1 MDKKMIIKIFNAL
14 IRLIATTIYQP
25 LVNIIIS
32 WKNILSGKNTNN
44 LENKVQISSPKDDY
58 LNLLQDWERIGQDFW
73 RLFKW

>member
-1 MDKKMIIKIFNAL
+1 MNKKMIIKIFSAL

-44 LENKVQISSPKDDY
+44 LDNKGQITSSKDDY

>member
-1 MDKKMIIKIFNAL
+1 MNKKMIRKIFSAL

-32 WKNILSGKNTNN
+32 WKNILSGKNTIN
-44 LENKVQISSPKDDY
+44 LDNKVQIPSSKDDY
-58 LNLLQDWERIGQDFW
+58 LNLLQDWEKVGQDFW

>member
-1 MDKKMIIKIFNAL
+1 MNKKMIRKIFSAL

-32 WKNILSGKNTNN
+32 WKNILSGKNTSN
-44 LENKVQISSPKDDY
+44 LDNKVQIPSSKDDY
-58 LNLLQDWERIGQDFW
+58 LNLLQDWEKVGQDFW

>member
-1 MDKKMIIKIFNAL
+1 MIRKIFSAL

-32 WKNILSGKNTNN
+32 WKNILSGKNTSN
-44 LENKVQISSPKDDY
+44 LDNKVQITSSKDDY

>member
-1 MDKKMIIKIFNAL
+1 MIIKIFSAL

-32 WKNILSGKNTNN
+32 WKNILSGKNTS
-44 LENKVQISSPKDDY
+44 NKVQITSSKDDY

>member
-1 MDKKMIIKIFNAL
+1 MNKKMIRKIFSAL
-14 IRLIATTIYQP
+14 IRLIAITIYQP

-32 WKNILSGKNTNN
+32 WKNILSGKNTSN
-44 LENKVQISSPKDDY
+44 LDNKVQITSSKDDY

>member
-1 MDKKMIIKIFNAL
+1 MIIKIFSAL

-44 LENKVQISSPKDDY
+44 LDNKEQITSSKDDY

>member
-1 MDKKMIIKIFNAL
+1 MNKKMIRKIFSAL

-32 WKNILSGKNTNN
+32 WKNILSGKNTSN
-44 LENKVQISSPKDDY
+44 LDNKVQITSSKDDY

>member
-1 MDKKMIIKIFNAL
+1 MIIKIFSAL

-32 WKNILSGKNTNN
+32 WKNILSGKNTSN
-44 LENKVQISSPKDDY
+44 LENKVQITSSKDDY

-73 RLFKW
+73 RLFKR

>member
-1 MDKKMIIKIFNAL
+1 MNKKMIIKIFSAL

-32 WKNILSGKNTNN
+32 WKNILSGKNTSN
-44 LENKVQISSPKDDY
+44 LENKVQITSSKDDY

-73 RLFKW
+73 RLFKR